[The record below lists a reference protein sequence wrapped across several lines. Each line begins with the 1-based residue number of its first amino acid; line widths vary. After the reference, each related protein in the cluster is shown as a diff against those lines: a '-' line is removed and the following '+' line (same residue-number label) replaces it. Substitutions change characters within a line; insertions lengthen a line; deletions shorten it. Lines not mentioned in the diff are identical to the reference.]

1 MQVKFVM
8 DTKSIKKVMN
18 NLWAMLEQAKI
29 DAGAELEG
37 IGHYIM
43 AESYAE
49 APFATGTMHDS
60 GYVEHAKVSKDSVS
74 VKIGYGGINDRQN
87 PDTGLM
93 ASEYALIV
101 HEDISKYHPYGKAHF
116 LKDPVQRN
124 VTTFNEKLAGRLA
137 TSFAKGV
144 K

>member
-8 DTKSIKKVMN
+8 DTRSIKKVMA
-18 NLWAMLEQAKI
+18 NLRVMLEQAKI
-29 DAGAELEG
+29 DAGAELET

-49 APFATGTMHDS
+49 APFDTGTMHDS
-60 GYVEHAKVSKDSVS
+60 GYVEHAKVSKLGAT
-74 VKIGYGGINDRQN
+74 VKIGYGGMNDKMN

-101 HEDISKYHPYGKAHF
+101 HEDESKHHPYGKTHF
-116 LKDPVQRN
+116 LKDPVERN
-124 VTTFNEKLAGRLA
+124 VSTFNEKLAGRLR
-137 TSFAKGV
+137 TSFSKGV